1 MKLTETETLTAR
13 LCTILSA
20 GCLLKN

>member
-1 MKLTETETLTAR
+1 MKLTETETLTAG